1 VARKKTQHTPIWL
14 AALLA
19 ARCRADDGSEERSV
33 SWNCIS
39 GRAVYTNGGA
49 NAQRIEPLGV
59 NRQTGQTLEVYW
71 VPGETTYTMEIY
83 GQRAMCA

>member
-59 NRQTGQTLEVYW
+59 SLQTGQTLEVYW
-71 VPGETTYTMEIY
+71 APGETTYTMEVC

>member
-59 NRQTGQTLEVYW
+59 NLQTGQTLEVYW
-71 VPGETTYTMEIY
+71 VPGETTYTLEVY
-83 GQRAMCA
+83 EQTAMCA